1 MLDNTALTLLI
12 EKKLS
17 VNCLHL
23 IIKNAFCIIIGKEMK
38 LTDPS
43 SFPPDQ
49 RRCRP
54 IMWFRGTRKNVN
66 VRWRY
71 SYLIG

>member
-23 IIKNAFCIIIGKEMK
+23 IIKNAFCIIIGKGNEADRP
-38 LTDPS
+38 LLLPS
-43 SFPPDQ
+43 
-49 RRCRP
+49 RP
-54 IMWFRGTRKNVN
+54 TQVPTNYVVSGNKKKC
-66 VRWRY
+66 
-71 SYLIG
+71 